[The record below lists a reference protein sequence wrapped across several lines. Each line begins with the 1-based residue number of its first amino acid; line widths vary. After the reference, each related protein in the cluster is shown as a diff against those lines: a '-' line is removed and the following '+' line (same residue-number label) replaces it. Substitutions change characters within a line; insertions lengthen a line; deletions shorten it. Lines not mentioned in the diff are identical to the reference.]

1 MKGISKT
8 LVGMVYPMLISL
20 FMFCFVSAFVSGDDF
35 ETLQIV
41 TLIFTMF
48 FGFLFV
54 IGFILNIIYNIKNK
68 E

>member
-1 MKGISKT
+1 MKGLNKT
-8 LVGMVYPMLISL
+8 FLSMVYPMLISL
-20 FMFCFVSAFVSGDDF
+20 FMFCFVSAFVRDDL

-54 IGFILNIIYNIKNK
+54 IGFVLNIIYNIKNN